1 VLLREIS
8 CNFVDRV
15 LRIRS
20 HKIHETTR
28 SYTKGI
34 RIGVLC
40 KAEPEKFMKPL
51 VAVFLLLISA
61 IAGLAQAP
69 QTERQQFIRTEAPV
83 IALTHVRVIDGT
95 GAAPLD
101 DQTIVIDGGKIQSI
115 APSGTAKVP
124 PAAQMH
130 DLKGYTVLP
139 GLVGMHNHMFF
150 PMGGSPPM
158 YSNMGISFPR
168 LYLALGVTT
177 IRTTGSV
184 VPYTDLEIKKL
195 IDGGRM
201 IGPKM
206 HITAP
211 YLEGAGAF
219 TPVMHA
225 LTGPDDARRM
235 VNFWADQGATSFKA
249 YMNITRDQLRAA
261 VEEAHK
267 RGLKVTGHLCSI
279 GYREAAEIGI
289 DNLEHGLLADS
300 EFVPN
305 KQPDKCPGAAV
316 GLSLR
321 QLDLNSEAVKETIR
335 ILVAKNVA
343 ITSTLPV
350 FEAGAPVTQSG
361 IGAASAVLNPRVL
374 NVMNTDAR
382 VRYLSARAR
391 IPADSPTPLLVRKS
405 MDFERAFVAAGGL
418 LIAGLDPTGNGGIV
432 AGFGD
437 LRQVELLVE
446 AGFTPVEAIKI
457 ASLNGAKFLGEDSR
471 IGSIAIGKQADL
483 MIVKGNP
490 ATTIADIEKVEI
502 VFKDGVGYD
511 SEKLIQSVQGL
522 VGIR

>member
-1 VLLREIS
+1 M
-8 CNFVDRV
+8 
-15 LRIRS
+15 
-20 HKIHETTR
+20 KTT
-28 SYTKGI
+28 I
-34 RIGVLC
+34 
-40 KAEPEKFMKPL
+40 AF
-51 VAVFLLLISA
+51 FLLFTVFVTCF
-61 IAGLAQAP
+61 AQGP
-69 QTERQQFIRTEAPV
+69 QSDRQQFIRVEAPL

-95 GAAPLD
+95 GTAASE
-101 DQTIVIDGGKIQSI
+101 DQTIVISNGKITSI
-115 APSGTAKVP
+115 SPSASAKVEP
-124 PAAQMH
+124 SAQIL

-139 GLVGMHNHMFF
+139 GLVGMHDHMFF

-158 YSNMGISFPR
+158 YSNMGTSFPR

-184 VPYTDLEIKKL
+184 APYTDLEIKKL
-195 IDGGRM
+195 IDAGRM

-206 HITAP
+206 HVTAP
-211 YLEGAGAF
+211 YLEGAGSF
-219 TPVMHA
+219 TPVMHT

-249 YMNITRDQLRAA
+249 YMNITRDELRAA

-279 GYREAAEIGI
+279 GFREAAEIGI
-289 DNLEHGLLADS
+289 DNLEHGLLPDS

-316 GLSLR
+316 SASLR
-321 QLDLNSEAVKETIR
+321 QLDLNSDAVKETIR
-335 ILVAKNVA
+335 TLVAKNVA
-343 ITSTLPV
+343 LTSTLPV
-350 FEAGAPVTQSG
+350 FEAGAPLTQSG
-361 IGAASAVLNPRVL
+361 IGASSAVLNPRML

-382 VRYLSARAR
+382 VRYLTARSRVA
-391 IPADSPTPLLVRKS
+391 ADSPAATLVRKS

-418 LIAGLDPTGNGGIV
+418 LMAGLDPTGNGGVV

-437 LRQVELLVE
+437 LREVELLVE

-457 ASLNGAKFLGEDSR
+457 ATFNGAKFLGEDSR
-471 IGSIAIGKQADL
+471 IGSIAVGKQADL

-490 ATTIADIEKVEI
+490 AAKISDIENVEI

-511 SEKLIQSVQGL
+511 SEKLVQSVQRL

>member
-1 VLLREIS
+1 MKTTIALCLLFIIS
-8 CNFVDRV
+8 VVC
-15 LRIRS
+15 
-20 HKIHETTR
+20 
-28 SYTKGI
+28 
-34 RIGVLC
+34 
-40 KAEPEKFMKPL
+40 
-51 VAVFLLLISA
+51 
-61 IAGLAQAP
+61 LAQGPNAD
-69 QTERQQFIRTEAPV
+69 RQQFIRSEAPV
-83 IALTHVRVIDGT
+83 IALAHVRVIDGT
-95 GAAPLD
+95 GAAPLE
-101 DQTIVIDGGKIQSI
+101 DQTIVISEGKVQSI
-115 APSGTAKVP
+115 APSTTATVP
-124 PAAQMH
+124 AGAQIL

-139 GLVGMHNHMFF
+139 GLVGMHDHMFF
-150 PMGGSPPM
+150 PMGGTPPM
-158 YSNMGISFPR
+158 YSNMGTSFPR

-184 VPYTDLEIKKL
+184 APYTDLELKRL
-195 IDGGRM
+195 IDSGRV

-206 HITAP
+206 HITGP
-211 YLEGAGAF
+211 YLEGRGSF
-219 TPVMHA
+219 TPVMHE

-249 YMNITRDQLRAA
+249 YMNITRDELRAA

-289 DNLEHGLLADS
+289 DNLEHGLLPDS

-316 GLSLR
+316 NASLR
-321 QLDLNSEAVKETIR
+321 QLDVNGDSVKDTIR
-335 ILVAKNVA
+335 TLVAKKVA
-343 ITSTLPV
+343 LTSTLPV
-350 FEAGAPVTQSG
+350 FEAGAPLTQSG
-361 IGAASAVLNPRVL
+361 IGAASAVLNPRML
-374 NVMNTDAR
+374 NVMNADAR
-382 VRYLSARAR
+382 VRYLTARSR
-391 IPADSPTPLLVRKS
+391 IAADSPTPALVRKS

-437 LRQVELLVE
+437 LREVELLVE
-446 AGFTPVEAIKI
+446 AGFTPLEAIKI
-457 ASLNGAKFLGEDSR
+457 ASFNGAKFLGEDAR
-471 IGSIAIGKQADL
+471 IGSIAPGKQADL

-490 ATTIADIEKVEI
+490 AANIADIEKVEI

>member
-1 VLLREIS
+1 MKITTAFVLL
-8 CNFVDRV
+8 
-15 LRIRS
+15 
-20 HKIHETTR
+20 
-28 SYTKGI
+28 
-34 RIGVLC
+34 
-40 KAEPEKFMKPL
+40 
-51 VAVFLLLISA
+51 
-61 IAGLAQAP
+61 LALFSTAMNQAP
-69 QTERQQFIRTEAPV
+69 TSERQQFIRAEAPV

-95 GAAPLD
+95 GAAPVE
-101 DQTIVIDGGKIQSI
+101 DQTIIITDGKIHSI
-115 APSGTAKVP
+115 ASSPNAKIP
-124 PAAQMH
+124 PGAQTM
-130 DLKGYTVLP
+130 DLNGYTVLP

-158 YSNMGISFPR
+158 YSNMGSSFPR

-184 VPYTDLEIKKL
+184 APSTDLEIKKL
-195 IDGGRM
+195 IDAGRM

-206 HITAP
+206 HITGP
-211 YLEGAGAF
+211 YLEGKGSF
-219 TPVMHA
+219 TPVMHE
-225 LTGPDDARRM
+225 LTGPEDARRM

-249 YMNITRDQLRAA
+249 YMNITRDELRAA
-261 VEEAHK
+261 VEAAHK

-300 EFVPN
+300 EFVTN
-305 KQPDKCPGAAV
+305 KQPDKCPNGV
-316 GLSLR
+316 STSLR
-321 QLDLNSEAVKETIR
+321 QLDLSSPSAQETIR
-335 ILVAKNVA
+335 TLVAKKVA

-350 FEAGAPVTQSG
+350 FEAGAPLAQSG

-382 VRYLSARAR
+382 VRYLAARAR
-391 IPADSPTPLLVRKS
+391 IPADSPTAALVRKS

-437 LRQVELLVE
+437 LREVELLVE
-446 AGFTPVEAIKI
+446 AGFTPLEAIKI
-457 ASLNGAKFLGEDSR
+457 ATFNGAKFLGEDAS
-471 IGSIAIGKQADL
+471 IGSIANGKQADL

-490 ATTIADIEKVEI
+490 ATNIADIEKVEI